1 MNLSPFWSCI
11 LRNCSTWGIL
21 WVQKIRASSLYFIL
35 SVDIFSLHSIYL
47 HSRKKHPNGE
57 PGSPRKE
64 EKTLRFVF
72 CCHHLKRKTSCFVC
86 FQGMLALSF
95 TGNMAANAL
104 PMVDFPPW
112 INSHKARWDLP
123 VSRCQLCHPG
133 AQCPASWPTLWDDS
147 IVICGK
153 MRFNRWKIPQVD
165 NGV

>member
-35 SVDIFSLHSIYL
+35 SVDIFSLHSIYTPEKNIQMGNRVPL
-47 HSRKKHPNGE
+47 EKRRKPSDLCFVAIIWKG
-57 PGSPRKE
+57 KQAV
-64 EKTLRFVF
+64 LFVF
-72 CCHHLKRKTSCFVC
+72 RGCWLSAS
-86 FQGMLALSF
+86 LATWL
-95 TGNMAANAL
+95 ANAL

>member
-95 TGNMAANAL
+95 TGNMAGER
-104 PMVDFPPW
+104 P
-112 INSHKARWDLP
+112 SHGRL
-123 VSRCQLCHPG
+123 
-133 AQCPASWPTLWDDS
+133 PTLDKFTQGSVRPPRISVSAVSSWSSVSCKLTDA
-147 IVICGK
+147 VG
-153 MRFNRWKIPQVD
+153 RFHRDMWQDEI
-165 NGV
+165 